1 VSGRV
6 AWITGGS
13 SGIGAAV
20 ARELA
25 RRGVAVAVSAR
36 DADELDDLADGSAG
50 TVVAYPADVRD
61 REQMSSVAAAIEE
74 RLGPLDIVMMNA
86 GVWQQMEVAEWD
98 STAIREHVDT
108 NLLGM
113 VNTLDAVLPNMLARR
128 SGRLVGV
135 ASVAGYRGFT
145 GAEAYGSTKAAE
157 INLLESLR
165 IDLDRLGVTVQIVN
179 PGFVDTPM
187 TRRNDFPMPFMT
199 DTDTAARR
207 IVDAIRKGKAE
218 TVFPFPYLVGMKLLR
233 LAPVRP
239 YTAVSGWLA
248 RRAHRAEASA

>member
-1 VSGRV
+1 MRGRV

-25 RRGVAVAVSAR
+25 QRGATVAVTARSA
-36 DADELDDLADGSAG
+36 DDLDDVVDGAG
-50 TVVAYPADVRD
+50 GAVVAYPADVRD
-61 REQMSSVAAAIEE
+61 REQLSGVAAAIEE
-74 RLGPLDIVMMNA
+74 RFGPLDIVMMNA
-86 GVWQQMEVAEWD
+86 GAWQQMDVAEWD

-113 VNTLDAVLPNMLARR
+113 VNTLDAVLPNMLARGR
-128 SGRLVGV
+128 GRLVGV

-165 IDLDRLGVTVQIVN
+165 IDLARFGVAVQIVN
-179 PGFVDTPM
+179 PGFVDTAM

-199 DTDTAARR
+199 DTGTAGRR

-248 RRAHRAEASA
+248 KRSAEASA

>member
-1 VSGRV
+1 MRSRV
-6 AWITGGS
+6 AWVTGGS

-25 RRGVAVAVSAR
+25 RRGASVAVTARSA
-36 DADELDDLADGSAG
+36 DDLDDVVDGAEG

-61 REQMSSVAAAIEE
+61 ADELSRVAASIEQ
-74 RLGPLDIVMMNA
+74 RFGPLDIVMMNA
-86 GVWQQMEVAEWD
+86 GTWQQVDVAEWD
-98 STAIREHVDT
+98 STAIREHVNT

-113 VNTLDAVLPNMLARR
+113 VNTLDAVLPNMLARGH
-128 SGRLVGV
+128 GRLVGV

-145 GAEAYGSTKAAE
+145 GAEAYGTTKAAE

-165 IDLDRLGVTVQIVN
+165 IDLAGFGVTVQIVN
-179 PGFVDTPM
+179 PGFVATPM
-187 TRRNDFPMPFMT
+187 TRRNEFPMPFVT

-233 LAPVRP
+233 LVPVRP
-239 YTAVSGWLA
+239 YTAVSAWLA
-248 RRAHRAEASA
+248 KRSHAEAWA

>member
-1 VSGRV
+1 
-6 AWITGGS
+6 
-13 SGIGAAV
+13 
-20 ARELA
+20 
-25 RRGVAVAVSAR
+25 VAVIAR
-36 DADELDDLADGSAG
+36 DADDLDEVADSTNGA
-50 TVVAYPADVRD
+50 VVAFPADVRD
-61 REQMSSVAAAIEE
+61 REQLSSVAAAIEE
-74 RLGPLDIVMMNA
+74 RFGPLDIVMMNA
-86 GVWQQMEVAEWD
+86 GAWQQMDVAEWD
-98 STAIREHVDT
+98 STAIREHVNT

-113 VNTLDAVLPNMLARR
+113 VNTLDAVLPNMIARGR
-128 SGRLVGV
+128 GRLVGV

-165 IDLDRLGVTVQIVN
+165 IDLARFGVAVQIVN

-199 DTDTAARR
+199 DTATAGRR
-207 IVDAIRKGKAE
+207 IVDAIRKDKAE

-248 RRAHRAEASA
+248 KRSAEASA